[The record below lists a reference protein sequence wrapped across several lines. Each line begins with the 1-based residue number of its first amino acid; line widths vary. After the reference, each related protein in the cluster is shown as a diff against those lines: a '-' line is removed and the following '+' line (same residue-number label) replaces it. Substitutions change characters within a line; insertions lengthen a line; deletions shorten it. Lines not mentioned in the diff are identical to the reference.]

1 MDVVLA
7 VVSHW
12 KEALAVVVVLGGL
25 IFFHELGHF
34 LMARV
39 LGIGVRAFSLGFGP
53 KLAAVRGGK
62 TEYRLSLVP
71 LGGYVSLAGEEEEE
85 NEEGKDRSEP
95 ESIAPEKT
103 PDPVEAVFTPEEE
116 FSGRP
121 AWQRLL
127 VVLAGPVANFFLAF
141 LLYWGIAWMQGQASS
156 LPEIGGVQAGSPAAT
171 AGLTAGD
178 RIEIGRA
185 HV

>member
-71 LGGYVSLAGEEEEE
+71 ARKKRKMKK
-85 NEEGKDRSEP
+85 GK
-95 ESIAPEKT
+95 I
-103 PDPVEAVFTPEEE
+103 
-116 FSGRP
+116 G
-121 AWQRLL
+121 
-127 VVLAGPVANFFLAF
+127 AN
-141 LLYWGIAWMQGQASS
+141 
-156 LPEIGGVQAGSPAAT
+156 P
-171 AGLTAGD
+171 
-178 RIEIGRA
+178 RA
-185 HV
+185 